1 MSILVIN
8 SGSSSLKIKIF
19 SDIDTPAI
27 VHGNL
32 EKIGEEHSAL
42 HCQFAQNKIDKQITC
57 ADHREGLEQFFT
69 VLKDNNALVDI
80 TAIGH
85 RVVHGG
91 EDFSQPVKID
101 DNVIATIEK
110 NIPLAPLHNPANL
123 KGIEATMY
131 MFPDVPQVAVF
142 DTAFHQS
149 VPEHAYRYAVPESF
163 YKEQKIRS
171 YGFHGSS
178 HQYVSKEAAR
188 ILQKP
193 TEQTNLI
200 TLHLGNGASVAAIK
214 NGKSIDTSMGMTP
227 LEGLIMGTRCGD
239 IDPGVLLFLLQKY
252 SHDELDKILNKK
264 SGLLGLCGSNDMRD
278 IEAQN
283 TEQSRLT
290 IKMVVHRI
298 QKYIGSFY
306 AQLPELDAVVF
317 TAGIGENSKLIRKLC
332 CENLAHLGIELC
344 DEKNNNVT
352 CGEIQSSQSKVKILV
367 IPTNEEMEI
376 ARQTYTLINV

>member
-1 MSILVIN
+1 MSVLVVN

-19 SDIDTPAI
+19 SDIDQPAI
-27 VHGNL
+27 VSGNL
-32 EKIGEEHSAL
+32 EKIGETHSFL
-42 HCQFAQNKIDKQITC
+42 HCKFSQNKIDKQITC
-57 ADHREGLEQFFT
+57 VDHREGLQQFFSI
-69 VLKDNNALVDI
+69 LRENNALVDI

-123 KGIEATMY
+123 KGIQATMH
-131 MFPDVPQVAVF
+131 MFPNIAQVAVF
-142 DTAFHQS
+142 DTAFHQTM
-149 VPEHAYRYAVPESF
+149 PESAYRYAVPDSF
-163 YKEQKIRS
+163 YQQEKIRR

-178 HQYVSKEAAR
+178 HQYVSKKAAR

-193 TEQTNLI
+193 IDATNLI

-214 NGKSIDTSMGMTP
+214 NGKSVDTSMGMTP

-252 SHDELDKILNKK
+252 SHDELDKILNKE

-278 IEAQN
+278 IESKNTAQ
-283 TEQSRLT
+283 TQRT
-290 IKMVVHRI
+290 IKMIAHRI
-298 QKYIGSFY
+298 QKYIGSYY
-306 AQLPELDAVVF
+306 AQLPQLDALVF
-317 TAGIGENSKLIRKLC
+317 TAGIGENSTLIRKLC
-332 CENLAHLGIELC
+332 CANLVHMGIELC
-344 DEKNNNVT
+344 EEKNSNIT
-352 CGEIQSSQSKVKILV
+352 CGEIQKSHSKIKILV

-376 ARQTYTLINV
+376 ARQTYTLTNG